1 MTIDTALPIGR
12 VTRLKNSQEAISAA
26 EELAAFFRESAD
38 RLDRSRELPV
48 EELTALAESGLLGIR
63 VPREFGGAGVSY
75 ETVVRVFVI
84 LSKASGSLGQ
94 LPQNHFHLID
104 SIFIDGT
111 VDQKQFFAEEI
122 LAGRRFGNALSERG
136 SKPVLSPPDTTLTE
150 TGSGSV
156 VLDGDKYYSTGALT
170 AHWIPVLASTLD
182 GQFSLTFV
190 PRHADGLTI
199 VNDWDAMG
207 QRSTHSGT
215 VHLRGVEVPEL
226 YSLKPFDGFHR
237 PDTFPPYAS
246 IIHAAVDVGIGF
258 GVLERG
264 IELIRTIARPWRT
277 ANVDR
282 AIDDPLTAYRLG
294 KLATGVQA
302 AEQLLYEAARRLDH
316 ADELRTADQY
326 ELAAVSVAQASA
338 FASENSER
346 LASELFEFIGA
357 RSTSDSLNFHRYWRD
372 VRTHSTHDPARW
384 KYHRAGAWLLGTDR

>member
-1 MTIDTALPIGR
+1 MTLDTALPIGR
-12 VTRLKNSQEAISAA
+12 VARLRDSEEAIAAAA
-26 EELAAFFRESAD
+26 ELAVVFRESAD
-38 RLDRSRELPV
+38 RLDRTRELPID
-48 EELTALAESGLLGIR
+48 ELTALAESGLLGIR

-75 ETVVRVFVI
+75 DTVVRVFVI

-94 LPQNHFHLID
+94 LPQNHFHLIE
-104 SIFIDGT
+104 SIFTDGT
-111 VDQKQFFAEEI
+111 DEQKRFFADEI

-136 SKPVLSPPDTTLTE
+136 SKPVMSPPDTTLRE
-150 TGSGSV
+150 TDHDTV
-156 VLDGDKYYSTGALT
+156 VLEGDKYYSTGALT
-170 AHWIPVLASTLD
+170 AHWIPVLASTVD
-182 GQFSLTFV
+182 GAFSLTFV
-190 PRHADGLTI
+190 PRDTDGVTV

-215 VHLRGVEVPEL
+215 VHLRGVEVPAL
-226 YSLKPFDGFHR
+226 YSLRPFDGFHR

-246 IIHAAVDVGIGF
+246 IIHAAVDVGIGL
-258 GVLERG
+258 GVLDRG
-264 IELIRTIARPWRT
+264 TELLQTISRPWRT
-277 ANVDR
+277 SGVER

-302 AEQLLYEAARRLDH
+302 AEQLLYEAARRLDR
-316 ADELRTADQY
+316 ADVVRTRADY
-326 ELAAVSVAQASA
+326 ELAAVTVAQASA

-384 KYHRAGAWLLGTDR
+384 KYHRAGSWLLGQER